1 MVRSGRRGAG
11 SLQDIKSRLA
21 KASLWI
27 SATRWLAA
35 VLTFVSLLVVARLLV
50 PEDFGL
56 VALASSLLLTL
67 SAFTEISMASALVHL
82 KEPTD
87 DHYHTGW
94 TMNVIRGVLVAL
106 LFCAIAP
113 PVADLYD
120 EPRLAGVMYVLSLSV
135 VLTGLANPRLIML
148 QKKLIFRQLF
158 YVTLSQNVVTV
169 VVSIVLALIYRS
181 YWALA
186 FGTVAGQLANVV
198 VSYALLPFR
207 PRFGFRHARDLWSF
221 SIWLAMGQV
230 VNTVN
235 FRFDH
240 LLIGGY
246 LGRTELGHYSVG
258 SRIAIAPTREAVQP
272 LAQSLFPAFSLLT
285 DDVDRLRRGYQRA
298 QATITSIALPAG
310 IAFALV
316 ADPLV
321 RLTMGEIWAPAI
333 PVIQVI
339 ACLYAVQ
346 TLGSQAKPLA
356 MATGATRLLFN
367 RSLQMF
373 LLRLPL
379 VAAGMYFW
387 GLPGVLAGRALSG
400 TIGTI
405 INMFMVRTLVGLKLG
420 EQVAVNL
427 RCFGGTAAMVAAMAA
442 VQAALPP
449 PEGMIE
455 LAAAVALPV
464 LAAVPAYLAARWLL
478 WRLAGRPRGHETEAL
493 ETARRLVAGRR
504 GGGEPADVQP

>member
-1 MVRSGRRGAG
+1 M
-11 SLQDIKSRLA
+11 
-21 KASLWI
+21 
-27 SATRWLAA
+27 
-35 VLTFVSLLVVARLLV
+35 LTFVSLLVLARLLV

-56 VALASSLLLTL
+56 VALATSLLLTL
-67 SAFTEISMASALVHL
+67 SAFTEISMASALIHL

-94 TMNVIRGVLVAL
+94 TMNVLRGVLLAV
-106 LFCAIAP
+106 LFCAIAA

-120 EPRLAGVMYVLSLSV
+120 EPRLDEVMYVLSASV

-148 QKKLIFRQLF
+148 EKKLIFRQLF
-158 YVTLSQNVVTV
+158 FVSITQNVVTV
-169 VVSIVLALIYRS
+169 IASIVLALIYRS

-186 FGTVAGQLANVV
+186 FGTVAGQLASVI
-198 VSYALLPFR
+198 VSYTLLPFR
-207 PRFGFRHARDLWSF
+207 PRFTLNQARDLWSF

-285 DDVDRLRRGYQRA
+285 DNMDRLRRGYQRA

-321 RLTMGEIWAPAI
+321 RLTMGELWAPAI

-339 ACLYAVQ
+339 SCLYAVQ

-379 VAAGMYFW
+379 VATGMYFW
-387 GLPGVLAGRALSG
+387 GLPGVLAGRATSG

-420 EQVAVNL
+420 EQIAVNL
-427 RCFGGTAAMVAAMAA
+427 RCFGGTIAMVAAMVA
-442 VQAALPP
+442 VQLALPP
-449 PEGMIE
+449 AEGVLG
-455 LAAAVALPV
+455 LAAAVALPM
-464 LAAVPAYLAARWLL
+464 LAAIPAYLIARWLI
-478 WRLAGRPRGHETEAL
+478 WRLAGRPQGHETDAL
-493 ETARRLVAGRR
+493 ATARKLVAGRR
-504 GGGEPADVQP
+504 GGGALPAVPPVDGPL